1 MTVPR
6 LLVVGSNGLLGQ
18 KVVELFVRG
27 TSAEITASSVEPAP
41 VRALHSVSYRQ
52 TDITA
57 KKDVRAMVSA
67 VEPAVIIN
75 CAAMTNVDA
84 CETEREL
91 AWKINVSGV
100 EHLADAAKHANAA
113 LVHISTD
120 YVFDGKQGPYA
131 EDDRPE
137 PLSYYGKTKL
147 ASENALR
154 ASDITYL
161 ILRTMVL
168 YGHAEGVKAN
178 FALWLIDSLQKK
190 NPVNVVDDQVG
201 NPTLVDDLAYA
212 IMRAVELQKWGLY
225 HIAGRDIISRYE
237 FAVRLAGVFG
247 LDAGLITPIKTEQ
260 LRQPAPRPLQSGL
273 VTLKA
278 ETEIG
283 YRPSTVEEGLLIL
296 RSQLFRSS
304 RRAVGDRA
312 PATAQGQ
319 QRPNEGRPGKRSS

>member
-1 MTVPR
+1 MTVSR

-27 TSAEITASSVEPAP
+27 SSAEITASSIEPAP
-41 VRALHSVSYRQ
+41 VRALQSVTYRQ
-52 TDITA
+52 ADITS
-57 KKDVRAMVSA
+57 KKDVKSLVSA
-67 VEPAVIIN
+67 VEPTAVVN

-84 CETEREL
+84 CESDREL
-91 AWKINVSGV
+91 AWRINVSGV
-100 EHLADAAKHANAA
+100 EHLADAAKKSNAA

-120 YVFDGKQGPYA
+120 YVFDGKRGPYS

-147 ASENALR
+147 ASENLLR
-154 ASDITYL
+154 ASDVTHL

-190 NPVNVVDDQVG
+190 APVRVVDDQVG

-212 IMRAVELQKWGLY
+212 IMRAIELQKWGLY
-225 HIAGRDIISRYE
+225 HIAGRDILSRYE
-237 FAVRLAGVFG
+237 FSVRLAGVFG
-247 LDAGLITPIKTEQ
+247 LDPGLITPVKTTE
-260 LRQPAPRPLQSGL
+260 LKQPAPRPLQSGL

-283 YRPSTVEEGLLIL
+283 YRPSTVEEGLLIVK
-296 RSQLFRSS
+296 SQLS
-304 RRAVGDRA
+304 RNARRPAGDRA

-319 QRPNEGRPGKRSS
+319 QRPNEGRPGKRSL